1 MPLDYHSLLTA
12 FTLSGCG
19 LAAAFLVSWLVS
31 KKERFLMAWTIGVS
45 LMALGVLIYAA
56 YVTTMAPLLGAAGYT
71 VLLIGL
77 AFVFGAGR
85 EFRTQILPWR
95 SMLAM
100 AAGSS
105 IVVAVPMLA
114 GYNGIA
120 ILVLNLAA
128 SVILFVT
135 AWDYWLGR
143 AEARLAIT
151 LLTALYVLTGLSF
164 IPCAVLLAIDGRWVL
179 SAAPSNWA
187 EDLNIA
193 ACLATL
199 AGIGALSLALNQAR
213 LARGHKRDAETD
225 ALTGLLNRRALLDRI
240 AGEVVGPAA
249 LIIFDIDHFKRIND
263 LQGHLAGD
271 EVLRAFGEI
280 LISNRSHGLAA
291 RLGGEE
297 FALLMPH
304 ASLVS
309 AAIVARWCGLLRL
322 HAERRRRPQRRE
334 HHRLRRAVAGR
345 RQGSLCRQA
354 QRPGSGRGELGQGGV
369 PGPNAAVIGRPARPR
384 RPRPGEDR
392 LTAGRRCALTQAV
405 AAAIGATGSS
415 ASAGSCRDTASGPDG
430 SVSR

>member
-85 EFRTQILPWR
+85 EFRTRILPWR

-120 ILVLNLAA
+120 IFVLNLAA
-128 SVILFVT
+128 SIILFVT

-309 AAIVARWCGLLRL
+309 AAIVAETVRARLAKRHFAGGAGSFGCTLSAGVARSEESIIDFDALLQDADKAL
-322 HAERRRRPQRRE
+322 YAAKH
-334 HHRLRRAVAGR
+334 
-345 RQGSLCRQA
+345 
-354 QRPGSGRGELGQGGV
+354 SGRDRVAVNSDEEAFLAQMRPSSDGQR
-369 PGPNAAVIGRPARPR
+369 GPVDLVR
-384 RPRPGEDR
+384 
-392 LTAGRRCALTQAV
+392 V
-405 AAAIGATGSS
+405 KTG
-415 ASAGSCRDTASGPDG
+415 
-430 SVSR
+430 